1 MRRLKNIAEHLEA
14 IFRKREQEQEKTL
27 NLQSLEERVLYSASP
42 IPMEMVDGMA
52 EVPECPDVSEMAPQ
66 SAADSATSAM
76 DQMDALLSDEVI
88 PDPSTMSNDPLQEP
102 GSFQIPEAGSVDSG
116 STIDVLEGD
125 IVQILD
131 TSLSINGLDS
141 TNSGIELELSP
152 TVPLVGGTLY
162 QNGVEILAG
171 DTISIDALQDG
182 NTLLIP
188 DVDFAGVIDV
198 VIDVTDNG
206 GDTTLPINF
215 SIDIAVAG
223 VPDDGVAVVGDSLT
237 PIGSVDVITPPGTG
251 GTDSAVVALEDQD
264 GSYVVAYTATQPNQ
278 DDRIAVQRFNAN
290 GTPAGSSFS
299 LNSGSGASNPEIA
312 ALNDGGFVVVFQ
324 DDVGGGA
331 DIRLQRFNS
340 DGDPVNLEGDPDG
353 GVDPELISRN
363 NNTEQSAPSIV
374 GTRDGGFAVVYQSEA
389 DDGQRNIVL
398 SVFDADGNETG
409 EIPIDGST
417 TGVEYQPEILE
428 LEDGRLLVT
437 WVDPTDLG
445 LQDTGDRL
453 VGAILDPLG
462 NTISDFTLAQNTRIA
477 TGGGYSIASTPNN
490 GFVVALD
497 AASGVSVLTTIV
509 EFDEDGNEINRAQ
522 DSEINSNIENP
533 EIAVLDGGTFVVG
546 RHLAVDDGST
556 EVVFRRITEFKGD
569 LFNPNVLQDVAAAS
583 TDLPGDQSDIE
594 FAVLS
599 NGRLVSVFES
609 DGMIATQQSLQ
620 TVTTFETNPVDLQIA
635 PLLNP
640 TIFNASNIAPADT
653 ITGAV
658 IEGLR
663 PGTEILVD
671 GISAGVISEFN
682 NSVNISSQ
690 VANGFGSISFIA
702 PQGEVGLFNG
712 TLSVTTNHG
721 GVAGDQTVVTDF
733 GVLVT
738 SNNLVDTIDVSGRV
752 VHDRDIDGSI
762 ANDNGFQNVTVSLL
776 EYVGNDQYRLIDR
789 SDTDNTGR
797 YKFTNLDEGRDYI
810 VSVDA
815 SDVKLVQG
823 DNSLAQQTYSSA
835 GGIFGSDGQ
844 GNFSTTGTDG
854 FLIGGANADRDNT
867 FTTSQGDIGNLVV
880 TVDESLQ
887 HGVFFTANALNVNLD
902 SVDFGFNFD
911 VVTHVGN
918 DGTNVQGSFNQFLI
932 NANEIADENRLRFV
946 PGEDLVPNGADP
958 NGLQWWRIEVD
969 GSNGLLESINDDRT
983 IIDGTALRT
992 NGSSG
997 ELVPY
1002 DLNPR
1007 VVNDL
1012 VRGPI
1017 AAVGVDADI
1026 LGDDSQATITRLNA
1040 PDLEIVNT
1048 SGGLLE
1054 YGLEIRPTQQNIN
1067 VEGVEIHNISIH
1079 GFGDRTTNS
1088 GNILVDGRG
1097 QGPGG
1102 VPGDVSDFKIT
1113 GNVIGTAPDLSSR
1126 VDNENRGHNI
1136 VIFSASG
1143 TSESSPNE
1151 IRNNLILEAPRDGIH
1166 ISNPEP
1172 TAPSR
1177 YLLIEDNVIFG
1188 NNDGV
1193 GLEENTSDISVVG
1206 N

>member
-1 MRRLKNIAEHLEA
+1 ML
-14 IFRKREQEQEKTL
+14 
-27 NLQSLEERVLYSASP
+27 SL
-42 IPMEMVDGMA
+42 
-52 EVPECPDVSEMAPQ
+52 
-66 SAADSATSAM
+66 
-76 DQMDALLSDEVI
+76 
-88 PDPSTMSNDPLQEP
+88 
-102 GSFQIPEAGSVDSG
+102 
-116 STIDVLEGD
+116 
-125 IVQILD
+125 
-131 TSLSINGLDS
+131 
-141 TNSGIELELSP
+141 
-152 TVPLVGGTLY
+152 
-162 QNGVEILAG
+162 
-171 DTISIDALQDG
+171 
-182 NTLLIP
+182 
-188 DVDFAGVIDV
+188 
-198 VIDVTDNG
+198 
-206 GDTTLPINF
+206 
-215 SIDIAVAG
+215 
-223 VPDDGVAVVGDSLT
+223 
-237 PIGSVDVITPPGTG
+237 
-251 GTDSAVVALEDQD
+251 
-264 GSYVVAYTATQPNQ
+264 
-278 DDRIAVQRFNAN
+278 
-290 GTPAGSSFS
+290 
-299 LNSGSGASNPEIA
+299 
-312 ALNDGGFVVVFQ
+312 
-324 DDVGGGA
+324 
-331 DIRLQRFNS
+331 
-340 DGDPVNLEGDPDG
+340 
-353 GVDPELISRN
+353 
-363 NNTEQSAPSIV
+363 
-374 GTRDGGFAVVYQSEA
+374 
-389 DDGQRNIVL
+389 
-398 SVFDADGNETG
+398 FDADGNDTG

-509 EFDEDGNEINRAQ
+509 EFDEDGNEINGAQ

-533 EIAVLDGGTFVVG
+533 EIAVLDDGTFVVG

-556 EVVFRRITEFKGD
+556 EVVFRRITEFRGD

-640 TIFNASNIAPADT
+640 TIFNTTSITQPDT

-658 IEGLR
+658 IERLR

-671 GISAGVISEFN
+671 GISAGFISEFN

-887 HGVFFTANALNVNLD
+887 HGVFFTANALNANLD

-946 PGEDLVPNGADP
+946 PGEDLVPNGGDP

-1012 VRGPI
+1012 VGGPI
-1017 AAVGVDADI
+1017 GAVGVDADI

-1079 GFGDRTTNS
+1079 GFGDGSVDS
-1088 GNILVDGRG
+1088 GNIVVDGRG
-1097 QGPGG
+1097 QRPDG

-1113 GNVIGTAPDLSSR
+1113 GNVIGTAPDRGSS
-1126 VDNENRGHNI
+1126 VDNEGHNI
-1136 VIFSASG
+1136 VILSASG

-1151 IRNNLILEAPRDGIH
+1151 IRNNLILDALGDGIH
-1166 ISNPEP
+1166 ISNPDP

-1177 YLLIEDNVIFG
+1177 YLLIEDNVIFV
-1188 NNDGV
+1188 NRNGV
-1193 GLEENTSDISVVG
+1193 GLGENTRDISG
-1206 N
+1206 SW